1 MSVLDKSFF
10 WPVRQKNAQQR
21 TAPTP
26 TIFITELATIIMRVR
41 LLPLGIVIGYETK
54 KMNLNSPPPGDAARF
69 YLVVAAS

>member
-1 MSVLDKSFF
+1 MCVSVLDKSIF

-54 KMNLNSPPPGDAARF
+54 KMILNSPPPPEMPRAF
-69 YLVVAAS
+69 ISW